1 MILFQLLHAAT
12 GERSE
17 PSTVEGTLS
26 DLAVELGRQRDE
38 FLKLISQAEHSG
50 AVVEGTG
57 GDSGKPAEL
66 LVDKCRA
73 ALDAFLSS
81 YVLVIFDNSRGLENV
96 SILSLLEQNLKIA
109 SWVQDSSVLRN
120 EKTDTE

>member
-1 MILFQLLHAAT
+1 MILFQLVHAAT

-17 PSTVEGTLS
+17 PSSVEGTLS
-26 DLAVELGRQRDE
+26 DLSVELGKQRDE

-66 LVDKCRA
+66 LVVKYRD

-81 YVLVIFDNSRGLENV
+81 YVLVIFDNSRGFASFSLQPLFRV
-96 SILSLLEQNLKIA
+96 SSLFK
-109 SWVQDSSVLRN
+109 VHFGD
-120 EKTDTE
+120 K